1 MLGEM
6 AQERRSTSAGRPE
19 PPPELEWHDMVYCPD
34 CGSVND
40 KDARF
45 CDNCGRRLD
54 DVKEADAA
62 TVPPQRNDQK
72 DREGRLLAN
81 DGLPVGDDLDGAPGG
96 ERIIWEGR
104 PSALWSPRMA
114 LTNRYKLTNQRL
126 IMEFGFIGRRTEEID
141 LFRVNDVGVKQHPLE
156 RIVGIGDIYIASA
169 DTSSPQKFLHNI
181 KDSVRVKDLLR
192 EVARQERHRRRV
204 LVREDV

>member
-1 MLGEM
+1 
-6 AQERRSTSAGRPE
+6 
-19 PPPELEWHDMVYCPD
+19 MVYCPD

-40 KDARF
+40 ADARF

-54 DVKEADAA
+54 DVKEAEVAS
-62 TVPPQRNDQK
+62 TPSQRNDQK
-72 DREGRLLAN
+72 DGDGRLLAD
-81 DGLPVGDDLDGAPGG
+81 DGLPVGDDLDGVPGG

-104 PSALWSPRMA
+104 PSKLWSPRMA

-141 LFRVNDVGVKQHPLE
+141 LFRVNDVGVKQNPFE
-156 RIVGIGDIYIASA
+156 RMVGIGDIYIASA
-169 DTSSPQKFLHNI
+169 DSSTPQKFLHNV
-181 KDSVRVKDLLR
+181 KDTVRIKDLLR

>member
-1 MLGEM
+1 
-6 AQERRSTSAGRPE
+6 
-19 PPPELEWHDMVYCPD
+19 MVYCPD

-40 KDARF
+40 KDDRF

-54 DVKEADAA
+54 DVMEAGAA
-62 TVPPQRNDQK
+62 TEPPQRNDQK
-72 DREGRLLAN
+72 DREGRLLAD
-81 DGLPVGDDLDGAPGG
+81 DGLPVGEDLDGVPGG

-104 PSALWSPRMA
+104 PSILWSPRMA

>member
-1 MLGEM
+1 MI
-6 AQERRSTSAGRPE
+6 
-19 PPPELEWHDMVYCPD
+19 YCPD
-34 CGSVND
+34 CGSAND
-40 KDARF
+40 PDARF

-54 DVKEADAA
+54 DVKEAETAS
-62 TVPPQRNDQK
+62 TPPQRNDQK
-72 DREGRLLAN
+72 DREGRLLAD
-81 DGLPVGDDLDGAPGG
+81 DGLPVGDDLDGVPGG
-96 ERIIWEGR
+96 ERIVWQGR

-141 LFRVNDVGVKQHPLE
+141 LFRVNDVGVKQNPFE
-156 RIVGIGDIYIASA
+156 RMVGIGDIYIASA
-169 DTSSPQKFLHNI
+169 DTSTPQKYLHNV
-181 KDSVRVKDLLR
+181 KETVRVKDLLR